1 MTNPTSKIL
10 VKDITKKINI
20 SRKELMNEPNEK
32 PFIFKGYKNET
43 DRIKDKIKEN
53 RSLFNLPD
61 YEEIEK
67 QKKIKSLSPINY
79 KGNNIALSM
88 NNNGFNFILNKT
100 QKDKY
105 ILNNSNNNNE
115 INNIGYNSS
124 SDIFNKSKYSFSPL
138 SRNITKFN
146 KQKIEYYLK
155 NNMILQ
161 PLMRFKP
168 RTDLERIYDSINGN
182 YLNKKENKIIERQLK
197 HINLY
202 NFKTPNDLLK
212 KSRMNYKIKIFKRK
226 HNKNPNNKEE
236 IKRIDDIKDKPW
248 IKASDLNIEAEDF
261 LKSYHYKTHFKATE
275 EIAENKN
282 KKIRTNQNSFF
293 YLNNNNKNRIS
304 QNYFSSQ
311 ERKDVDKNKTFN
323 YNDDLYD
330 DEEVNNTDWE
340 FFENK
345 LNIIPKRGSKKK
357 DEHKSFD
364 DNAFNIIKTMAF
376 KGKEI
381 IPYAETSKEED
392 IFNKKIN
399 NKKSRLLDEN
409 SLLIGNKVYNKK
421 NQFNLIAKNVLK
433 SCNFY
438 SNKSKFN
445 NSSLKGRSGK
455 TMITKGLSIAQF
467 EKKYGLHE

>member
-293 YLNNNNKNRIS
+293 YLIL
-304 QNYFSSQ
+304 F
-311 ERKDVDKNKTFN
+311 
-323 YNDDLYD
+323 
-330 DEEVNNTDWE
+330 
-340 FFENK
+340 
-345 LNIIPKRGSKKK
+345 
-357 DEHKSFD
+357 H
-364 DNAFNIIKTMAF
+364 
-376 KGKEI
+376 
-381 IPYAETSKEED
+381 
-392 IFNKKIN
+392 
-399 NKKSRLLDEN
+399 
-409 SLLIGNKVYNKK
+409 LIWICKMLG
-421 NQFNLIAKNVLK
+421 
-433 SCNFY
+433 
-438 SNKSKFN
+438 
-445 NSSLKGRSGK
+445 
-455 TMITKGLSIAQF
+455 
-467 EKKYGLHE
+467 

>member
-1 MTNPTSKIL
+1 
-10 VKDITKKINI
+10 
-20 SRKELMNEPNEK
+20 
-32 PFIFKGYKNET
+32 
-43 DRIKDKIKEN
+43 
-53 RSLFNLPD
+53 
-61 YEEIEK
+61 
-67 QKKIKSLSPINY
+67 
-79 KGNNIALSM
+79 
-88 NNNGFNFILNKT
+88 
-100 QKDKY
+100 
-105 ILNNSNNNNE
+105 
-115 INNIGYNSS
+115 
-124 SDIFNKSKYSFSPL
+124 
-138 SRNITKFN
+138 
-146 KQKIEYYLK
+146 
-155 NNMILQ
+155 MILQ

-282 KKIRTNQNSFF
+282 KKIRTNQNSFS
-293 YLNNNNKNRIS
+293 YLNNNNKNRIN
-304 QNYFSSQ
+304 QNYFSSR

-381 IPYAETSKEED
+381 IPLYIISEED
-392 IFNKKIN
+392 
-399 NKKSRLLDEN
+399 
-409 SLLIGNKVYNKK
+409 
-421 NQFNLIAKNVLK
+421 
-433 SCNFY
+433 
-438 SNKSKFN
+438 
-445 NSSLKGRSGK
+445 
-455 TMITKGLSIAQF
+455 
-467 EKKYGLHE
+467 

>member
-1 MTNPTSKIL
+1 M
-10 VKDITKKINI
+10 
-20 SRKELMNEPNEK
+20 
-32 PFIFKGYKNET
+32 
-43 DRIKDKIKEN
+43 
-53 RSLFNLPD
+53 
-61 YEEIEK
+61 
-67 QKKIKSLSPINY
+67 
-79 KGNNIALSM
+79 
-88 NNNGFNFILNKT
+88 
-100 QKDKY
+100 
-105 ILNNSNNNNE
+105 
-115 INNIGYNSS
+115 
-124 SDIFNKSKYSFSPL
+124 
-138 SRNITKFN
+138 
-146 KQKIEYYLK
+146 
-155 NNMILQ
+155 
-161 PLMRFKP
+161 
-168 RTDLERIYDSINGN
+168 
-182 YLNKKENKIIERQLK
+182 
-197 HINLY
+197 
-202 NFKTPNDLLK
+202 
-212 KSRMNYKIKIFKRK
+212 
-226 HNKNPNNKEE
+226 
-236 IKRIDDIKDKPW
+236 
-248 IKASDLNIEAEDF
+248 
-261 LKSYHYKTHFKATE
+261 
-275 EIAENKN
+275 
-282 KKIRTNQNSFF
+282 
-293 YLNNNNKNRIS
+293 
-304 QNYFSSQ
+304 
-311 ERKDVDKNKTFN
+311 
-323 YNDDLYD
+323 
-330 DEEVNNTDWE
+330 NNTDWE